1 MFDVNNDVKQGGIL
15 SPLLFCVYFDVLLER
30 LTQSG
35 YGCYIGLV
43 FLAVFVYA
51 PDVVLLAP
59 TATAMRH
66 LLSVCDIFA
75 IDFDVSFNAQKTEC
89 IFFNNV
95 VGHQAWPLPTFY
107 VGKSVIEY
115 VDSWP
120 HLGHILSNKL
130 KCYNDDIRRRNMS
143 LVKQINEMLCFF

>member
-1 MFDVNNDVKQGGIL
+1 
-15 SPLLFCVYFDVLLER
+15 LLFCVYFDVLIYR

-51 PDVVLLAP
+51 DDIVLLAP

-66 LLSVCDIFA
+66 LLSICDIFA
-75 IDFDVSFNAQKTEC
+75 TDFDVTFSAGKTKC
-89 IFFNNV
+89 IFFEGLVRHLSCHLPVFYIGNN
-95 VGHQAWPLPTFY
+95 
-107 VGKSVIEY
+107 VIEY

-120 HLGHILSNKL
+120 HLGHILSNNSKHD
-130 KCYNDDIRRRNMS
+130 KEDIVKS
-143 LVKQINEMLCFF
+143 YLFLVKQTDNMLCFFQKFGYVYSIKIALFIL